1 MNAAVNVLVV
11 GVGPHTRLNHLSAL
25 AAAQDA
31 GLAGTVTGVDL
42 PHAAVAAVEYGT
54 PGRLRRMPVVAV
66 QQIPATRQ
74 TLPRG
79 VRQVLEGVV
88 RRERIGA
95 VVVATEP
102 SVHLPYALWAM
113 ERGLPVLLDK
123 PLTVHPAASTD
134 PAAAMAIADDFETL
148 LDAYRAARRRD
159 PRMVVSVLSQRRW
172 HPAFRL
178 VRELIGEVAET
189 TNCPVTSIRSS
200 HGDGQWRL
208 PDELVDLSYH
218 GFDRGYGKAAHSGY
232 HHFDVVP
239 WWLAAGERPGKEID
253 EIEVHAACTR
263 PADFLAQL
271 TVADHELLLPGLA
284 DRNPYTEQDL
294 HRLTAGF
301 GEVDVFL
308 NVAYRSR
315 GRTMALGSHSL
326 AHTTFSQR
334 GNLHPEPGGLY
345 KSNGRIGQE
354 THIIQQ
360 GPFQA
365 LHLHILQSL
374 HADQDGIDRRAPGGA
389 DHIELH
395 VFRNNKMCPDWER
408 HRTLGFADLVQ
419 GSGTGAVLPTQRSAR
434 TCAIV
439 EFLSNLAG
447 RIPRTAMASDLADHR
462 RPARLMAAAYLSMAR
477 RYADGGRPTA
487 PAVLDFHPAPA
498 PADRRADQALAALGA
513 AR

>member
-11 GVGPHTRLNHLSAL
+11 GVGPHARLNHLPAL

-42 PHAAVAAVEYGT
+42 PHAAASAVEYGT
-54 PGRLRRMPVVAV
+54 PGWPRRMPVVPV
-66 QQIPATRQ
+66 EPFPASRR
-74 TLPRG
+74 TLPG
-79 VRQVLEGVV
+79 AARQVLEGLVEQ
-88 RRERIGA
+88 ERIGA

-123 PLTVHPAASTD
+123 PLTVHPGASTD
-134 PAAAMAIADDFETL
+134 PGAASAIADDFDTL

-159 PRMVVSVLSQRRW
+159 PLMVVSVLSQRRW
-172 HPAFRL
+172 HPAFRR
-178 VRELIGEVAET
+178 VRELIGEVAEA
-189 TNCPVTSIRSS
+189 TNCPVTSIQSS

-208 PDELVDLSYH
+208 PDELVDLGYH
-218 GFDRGYGKAAHSGY
+218 GFRDGYGKAAHSGY
-232 HHFDVVP
+232 HHFDIVP

-271 TVADHELLLPGLA
+271 TVADHERLLPGFA
-284 DRNPYTEQDL
+284 DRNPYTEQEL

-315 GRTMALGSHSL
+315 GQVMTLGSHSL

-334 GNLHPEPGGLY
+334 GELHPVPGGLY
-345 KSNGRIGQE
+345 KGNGRIGQE

-365 LHLHILQSL
+365 LHLHILQTL
-374 HADQDGIDRRAPGGA
+374 HGDRDGIDRRAPGGA

-395 VFRNNKMCPDWER
+395 VFRNDRLYPGWER
-408 HRTLGFADLVQ
+408 HCTLGFADLTA
-419 GSGTGAVLPTQRSAR
+419 GSGPDAVLPTQRSAR
-434 TCAIV
+434 TCAV
-439 EFLSNLAG
+439 TEFLSYVTG
-447 RIPRTAMASDLADHR
+447 RIPRAQMASDLADHR

-477 RYADGGRPTA
+477 RWRDGGRPA
-487 PAVLDFHPAPA
+487 ASAVLDFHPATA
-498 PADRRADQALAALGA
+498 SADRTDHALAALGVA
-513 AR
+513 

>member
-1 MNAAVNVLVV
+1 MTATVNVLVV
-11 GVGPHTRLNHLSAL
+11 GVGPHARLNHLPAL

-42 PHAAVAAVEYGT
+42 PHAAAAAVEYGT
-54 PGRLRRMPVVAV
+54 PGRPQRMQVLPVEPFPSLQRA
-66 QQIPATRQ
+66 
-74 TLPRG
+74 LPNA
-79 VRQVLEGVV
+79 VRQALEAVV
-88 RRERIGA
+88 ERERIGA

-113 ERGLPVLLDK
+113 ERDLPVLLDK
-123 PLTVHPAASTD
+123 PLTVHPGASTD
-134 PAAAMAIADDFETL
+134 PAAAMAIADDFDTL
-148 LDAYRAARRRD
+148 LEAYRAARRRD
-159 PRMVVSVLSQRRW
+159 PRMVVSVMSQRRW
-172 HPAFRL
+172 HPAFRR

-189 TNCPVTSIRSS
+189 TNCPVTSIQSS

-232 HHFDVVP
+232 HHFDTVP

-263 PADFLAQL
+263 PGDFLTQL
-271 TVADHELLLPGLA
+271 TVADHERLLPGLA

-315 GRTMALGSHSL
+315 GRVMTLGSHSL
-326 AHTTFSQR
+326 AHTSFSQR
-334 GNLHPEPGGLY
+334 GDLHPAPGGLY
-345 KSNGRIGQE
+345 KGNGRIGQE
-354 THIIQQ
+354 SHIVQQ

-365 LHLHILQSL
+365 LHLHILQTL
-374 HADQDGIDRRAPGGA
+374 HANGDGIDRRAAGGA
-389 DHIELH
+389 DHVELH
-395 VFRNNKMCPDWER
+395 VFRNDRLGLGWDR
-408 HRTLGFADLVQ
+408 HRVLGFDDLVQ
-419 GSGTGAVLPTQRSAR
+419 GSGSEAVLPTQRSAR
-434 TCAIV
+434 NCAV
-439 EFLSNLAG
+439 TEFLSYLAG
-447 RIPRTAMASDLADHR
+447 RIPRADLASDLADHR

-477 RYADGGRPTA
+477 RAAGGGQPCA
-487 PAVLDFHPAPA
+487 PVVLDFHPAPD
-498 PADRRADQALAALGA
+498 PAEHAEPTLATLGA

>member
-1 MNAAVNVLVV
+1 MTGAVNVLVV
-11 GVGPHTRLNHLSAL
+11 GVGPHTRLNHLPAL

-42 PHAAVAAVEYGT
+42 PHAVPAAIQYGT
-54 PGRLRRMPVVAV
+54 PGRPRRMPVLSVEPF
-66 QQIPATRQ
+66 PASRR
-74 TLPRG
+74 TLPG
-79 VRQVLEGVV
+79 EVRTVLDAQVEQ
-88 RRERIGA
+88 ERIGA
-95 VVVATEP
+95 VIVATEP

-123 PLTVHPAASTD
+123 PLTAHPGASTD
-134 PAAAMAIADDFETL
+134 PAAAQAIADDFDTL
-148 LDAYRAARRRD
+148 LDAYRTARRRD

-172 HPAFRL
+172 HPAFRT
-178 VRELIGEVAET
+178 VRELIAEVAEA
-189 TNCPVTSIRSS
+189 TNCPVTSVQSS

-208 PDELVDLSYH
+208 PDELVDLGYH
-218 GFDRGYGKAAHSGY
+218 GFKDGYGKAAHSGY
-232 HHFDVVP
+232 HHFDTVP

-263 PADFLAQL
+263 PADFLTQL
-271 TVADHELLLPGLA
+271 TVTDHERLLPGLA
-284 DRNPYTEQDL
+284 GRNPYTEQDL

-315 GRTMALGSHSL
+315 GQVMTLGSHSL

-334 GNLHPEPGGLY
+334 GNLHPVPGGLY
-345 KSNGRIGQE
+345 KGNGRIGQE
-354 THIIQQ
+354 THIVQQ

-365 LHLHILQSL
+365 LHLHILQTL
-374 HADQDGIDRRAPGGA
+374 HGDRDGIDRRAPGGA

-395 VFRNNKMCPDWER
+395 VFRNDRLPLGWER
-408 HRTLGFADLVQ
+408 HRTLGFADLSR
-419 GSGTGAVLPTQRSAR
+419 GSGPTAVLPTQRSAR
-434 TCAIV
+434 TCAV
-439 EFLSNLAG
+439 TEFLSYLAG
-447 RIPRTAMASDLADHR
+447 RIPRAQMASDLADHR

-477 RYADGGRPTA
+477 RWTDGRPAAPMVLDFDPATA
-487 PAVLDFHPAPA
+487 PADDHAG
-498 PADRRADQALAALGA
+498 RGLASLGA